1 MWFCSAREG
10 YTGVNL
16 FTAQY
21 RNGRWTGWQ
30 YAGDRLNRELELGEV
45 HVTPG
50 EAEIYFHSP
59 RAGGAGGYD
68 IWVTRKVEGRWCE
81 PENIGAV
88 NTEATE
94 GWPFVSQDGQ
104 ELWFTRTYQGS
115 PAIFCSERQEGAWG
129 EPRLIVSHF
138 AGEPTLDEQ
147 GNLYFV
153 HHYFRD
159 GAMIEAD
166 IYLARRI
173 AGVDEDNEGG

>member
-21 RNGRWTGWQ
+21 RNGRWTGWA

-50 EAEIYFHSP
+50 GAEIYFHSP

-68 IWVTRKVEGRWCE
+68 IWVTRQIGGRWQE
-81 PENIGAV
+81 PENIRAV
-88 NTEATE
+88 NTGATE
-94 GWPFVSQDGQ
+94 GWPFVSQDGR
-104 ELWFTRTYQGS
+104 ELWFTRTYQGA
-115 PAIFCSERQEGAWG
+115 PAIFRAERRDGAWA
-129 EPRLIVSHF
+129 EPTLIVSQF

-153 HHYFRD
+153 HHYFAE
-159 GAMIEAD
+159 GTMIEAD

-173 AGVDEDNEGG
+173 TAPE